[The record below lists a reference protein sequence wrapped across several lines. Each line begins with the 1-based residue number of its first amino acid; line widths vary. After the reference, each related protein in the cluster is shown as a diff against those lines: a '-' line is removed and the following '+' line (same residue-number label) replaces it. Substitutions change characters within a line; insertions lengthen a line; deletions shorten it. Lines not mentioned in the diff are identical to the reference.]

1 MKTNVF
7 SQTSIAISVLIL
19 QSLRLFRLFFYE
31 AFLRDHQTATLIAD
45 YALWKHITSGSKL
58 SRLYVYISTRIFLV
72 TSVLQCVVV
81 LYRNFSFRRDHSRAL
96 ISKHRDSIR
105 ITIDISRSL
114 NIRADQYVNVWIS
127 SISLWSFLQ
136 SHSFTIASW
145 ENKEEVTSLD
155 LLIESRKD
163 LTQKLYACVEY
174 YREHF
179 EKGTDKIV
187 EKRVNTVVD
196 YRKSQNTL
204 YESVER
210 KNRSIAVDSHEFQE
224 TLFEPIEL
232 KRLDRAEA
240 YQRSLEKDVEN
251 ITSSK
256 FDYECYEGEPQRSDF
271 RLAIVS
277 EPHGTSISVDD
288 YEKILMIVTKFD
300 IVAQLSYLKE
310 LIREFNN
317 YQVRTREIRLIW
329 QLQSF
334 DKSLDSD
341 SRWSVDWASD
351 DRRSTSE
358 LIDRV
363 LKEDID
369 TNNYMSTLNWT
380 NEMYSS
386 DWNQIF
392 HIEAYYKSKDL
403 TQNSMTM
410 SKHDRLIYKRETM
423 NLSKLMND
431 QLIPR
436 SADGKKFMLVTNKF
450 EVRFFDNELI
460 LASVRKRTSARRTAK
475 PCAITAR
482 QS

>member
-7 SQTSIAISVLIL
+7 SQASIAISVLIL
-19 QSLRLFRLFFYE
+19 QSLRLFWLFFYE
-31 AFLRDHQTATLIAD
+31 AFLRDHQAAILVAG
-45 YALWKHITSGSKL
+45 YALWKHTISGSKL
-58 SRLYVYISTRIFLV
+58 PRLYVYISTRIFLA

-96 ISKHRDSIR
+96 ISKHRGSIR

-114 NIRADQYVNVWIS
+114 NIRAGQYVNVWIS

-163 LTQKLYACVEY
+163 LTQKLYACAEY
-174 YREHF
+174 YRERS

-187 EKRVNTVVD
+187 EERANTAVD

-210 KNRSIAVDSHEFQE
+210 EGRSIVVDSHESQE

-240 YQRSLEKDVEN
+240 YQRSLEKGVEN

-256 FDYECYEGEPQRSDF
+256 FGYECYEDEPQRSDF

-277 EPHGTSISVDD
+277 EPHGTNTSVGD
-288 YEKILMIVTKFD
+288 YGKVLMIVTEFD
-300 IVAQLSYLKE
+300 IAAQLSYLKE

-317 YQVRTREIRLIW
+317 YQVQTREIRLIW

-334 DKSLDSD
+334 DKSFDSD

-351 DRRSTSE
+351 DRRSASE
-358 LIDRV
+358 LIDWV
-363 LKEDID
+363 LKKDID
-369 TNNYMSTLNWT
+369 TNDYVSILDWT

-392 HIEAYYKSKDL
+392 HIEAYYKSRDL
-403 TQNSMTM
+403 AQNSITV
-410 SKHDRLIYKRETM
+410 SKHGRLIYKRGTM

-436 SADGKKFMLVTNKF
+436 SADGKKFMLVMSKF
-450 EVRFFDNELI
+450 EARFSGNKLI
-460 LASVRKRTSARRTAK
+460 LASVRKRTSARRTAR